1 VVNSVVLWLSGGSDP
16 RSFPA
21 SRAARRVLVGELS
34 SARCPICSHVFR
46 APYVG
51 TFVTV
56 GREPDLCPKFP
67 GRQSDGS
74 RLSRNGII
82 MCPAC
87 SFAAGED
94 FADLDL
100 TFDER
105 YDIEERLRE
114 DGLLKV
120 FRASPPPWL
129 AFHAAEVCGQ
139 ERNLRARELGD
150 LCLRAS
156 WVCRK
161 EHEHPF
167 ESTFQLRALR
177 YFIRALREEGLHG
190 RELSVTTYLVGELN
204 RRLGNHREALNWYV
218 NAERTLGDEAGLAW
232 LDRLISQQ
240 SKLAREQAA

>member
-1 VVNSVVLWLSGGSDP
+1 
-16 RSFPA
+16 
-21 SRAARRVLVGELS
+21 
-34 SARCPICSHVFR
+34 
-46 APYVG
+46 
-51 TFVTV
+51 
-56 GREPDLCPKFP
+56 
-67 GRQSDGS
+67 
-74 RLSRNGII
+74 

-87 SFAAGED
+87 SFAAGEAFD
-94 FADLDL
+94 ELDL

-105 YDIEERLRE
+105 YGIEERLKE

-120 FRASPPPWL
+120 FRKGQPPWL
-129 AFHAAEVCGQ
+129 GFHAAEVCGK
-139 ERNLRARELGD
+139 ERSLRSRDLGD

-161 EHEHPF
+161 ERERPF

-177 YFIRALREEGLHG
+177 HFMRALQEDDLVG

-218 NAERTLGDEAGLAW
+218 NAGRTTEGDPRAAW
-232 LDRLISQQ
+232 LDRLIHRQ

>member
-1 VVNSVVLWLSGGSDP
+1 MVNSVVLWLSGGSDP
-16 RSFPA
+16 RPT
-21 SRAARRVLVGELS
+21 SRAALRMLVGELS

-74 RLSRNGII
+74 RLIRNGIT

-87 SFAAGED
+87 SFAAGEA
-94 FADLDL
+94 FGDLDL

-139 ERNLRARELGD
+139 ERNMRARDLGD

-161 EHEHPF
+161 EREHPF

-218 NAERTLGDEAGLAW
+218 NAERTLDDEANLAW

-240 SKLAREQAA
+240 SKVAREQAA

>member
-1 VVNSVVLWLSGGSDP
+1 MGKR
-16 RSFPA
+16 RSF
-21 SRAARRVLVGELS
+21 RT
-34 SARCPICSHVFR
+34 RCPLCSHVFR
-46 APYVG
+46 TPHVG
-51 TFVTV
+51 SYVTV
-56 GREPDLCPKFP
+56 GRETDLCPKFP
-67 GRQSDGS
+67 GRPSDGS
-74 RLSRNGII
+74 RLIRDGII

-94 FADLDL
+94 FSDLDL
-100 TFDER
+100 SFDER
-105 YDIEERLRE
+105 YDIEERLQE

-129 AFHAAEVCGQ
+129 CFHAAEVCGQ
-139 ERNLRARELGD
+139 ERGLRFRELGD

-161 EHEHPF
+161 EREHPF

-177 YFIRALREEGLHG
+177 YFIRALREEGLYG

-218 NAERTLGDEAGLAW
+218 NAERTLGEESGRDASLAW
-232 LDRLISQQ
+232 LDRLISEQ

>member
-1 VVNSVVLWLSGGSDP
+1 MGEVK
-16 RSFPA
+16 
-21 SRAARRVLVGELS
+21 RVYT
-34 SARCPICSHVFR
+34 RCPICRYVFK
-46 APYVG
+46 APRVSTY
-51 TFVTV
+51 VTV

-74 RLSRNGII
+74 RVIQYGVT

-87 SFAAGED
+87 SFAARED
-94 FADLDL
+94 FGGLDL
-100 TFDER
+100 SPSER
-105 YDIEERLRE
+105 YVLEERLKE
-114 DGLLKV
+114 DGLLRI

-139 ERNLRARELGD
+139 ERALAARELGD

-161 EHEHPF
+161 EREHPF
-167 ESTFQLRALR
+167 ESTFQLRAVR
-177 YFIRALREEGLHG
+177 YFMQALKEDGLVG

-218 NAERTLGDEAGLAW
+218 NAARTTEGEPSLTW
-232 LDRLISQQ
+232 LERLIAQQ

>member
-1 VVNSVVLWLSGGSDP
+1 MS
-16 RSFPA
+16 SFPT
-21 SRAARRVLVGELS
+21 SRARVSVGELR
-34 SARCPICSHVFR
+34 SAYTRCPLCSHAFR
-46 APYVG
+46 APSIG
-51 TFVTV
+51 TYVTV
-56 GREPDLCPKFP
+56 GRETDLCPKFP

-74 RLSRNGII
+74 RLIRNGIT

-94 FADLDL
+94 FANLDL

-105 YDIEERLRE
+105 YDIEERLKE

-139 ERNLRARELGD
+139 ERDLSARDLGD

-161 EHEHPF
+161 EREHPF
-167 ESTFQLRALR
+167 ESTFQLRAVR

-218 NAERTLGDEAGLAW
+218 NAERTLEDEDGRDVGLAW

>member
-1 VVNSVVLWLSGGSDP
+1 
-16 RSFPA
+16 
-21 SRAARRVLVGELS
+21 VGELRS
-34 SARCPICSHVFR
+34 VRTRCPVCGHIFR
-46 APYVG
+46 APRVG
-51 TFVTV
+51 SYVTV
-56 GREPDLCPKFP
+56 GRETDLCPKFP
-67 GRQSDGS
+67 GRQSDGT
-74 RLSRNGII
+74 RLIRDAIT

-87 SFAAGED
+87 SFSAAED
-94 FADLDL
+94 FSDLDL
-100 TFDER
+100 TVDER

-139 ERNLRARELGD
+139 ELG
-150 LCLRAS
+150 LRAS

-161 EHEHPF
+161 EREHPF

-190 RELSVTTYLVGELN
+190 RELSLTTYLVGELN

-218 NAERTLGDEAGLAW
+218 NAERTLGDEVGRDAGLAW
-232 LDRLISQQ
+232 LDRLISEQ